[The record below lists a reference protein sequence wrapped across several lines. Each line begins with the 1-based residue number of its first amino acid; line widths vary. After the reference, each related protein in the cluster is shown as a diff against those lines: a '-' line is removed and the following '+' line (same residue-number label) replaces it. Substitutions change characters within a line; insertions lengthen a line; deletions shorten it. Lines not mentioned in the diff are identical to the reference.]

1 MTLAVEV
8 IINAGSGSA
17 SPEISEEIARLF
29 ADAGI
34 DAAIHLADGNNV
46 EEFAGRAAI
55 GNSDIVAA
63 AGGDGTISTVAS
75 ALVNTS
81 KRLGVIPLGT
91 LNNFSKDLGI
101 PQELPAAVQTIAAD
115 HTATIDVGNV
125 NGRHF
130 INNSSIGLY
139 PRIVLHREKQQ
150 SLGRGKWWAAAWAA
164 LRMMRISPFLRV
176 RLKLDDEELARKTLF
191 VFIGNNAYEMD
202 LYNIGR
208 RSRLDSGLLSV
219 YLLRGRG
226 RWGVISM
233 VVRTFLGLLRQTKN
247 FEELQTDELTIEMR
261 RKKILVA
268 TDGEVSLMDAPLR
281 YKNEPGALKVI
292 VPEGP

>member
-1 MTLAVEV
+1 MPLSVEV
-8 IINAGSGSA
+8 IINGGSGCVTDDICD
-17 SPEISEEIARLF
+17 ELARLF

-34 DAAIHLADGNNV
+34 GARIHQVDSTNIEEIAKQAAGGN
-46 EEFAGRAAI
+46 A
-55 GNSDIVAA
+55 DIVAA

-75 ALVNTS
+75 ALVNSS
-81 KRLGVIPLGT
+81 KALAVIPLGT

-101 PQELPAAVQTIAAD
+101 PQDLPSAIEVISANHTIK
-115 HTATIDVGNV
+115 IDVANV

-150 SLGRGKWWAAAWAA
+150 RLGRGKWWAAAWAA
-164 LRMMRISPFLRV
+164 LRMMQISPFLRV
-176 RLKLDDEELARKTLF
+176 RLKLDNDELARKTLF

-208 RSRLDSGLLSV
+208 RSHLDRGVLSV

-226 RWGVISM
+226 RWGVILM
-233 VVRTFLGLLRQTKN
+233 VIRTFLGLLRQTKN

-268 TDGEVSLMDAPLR
+268 TDGEVSMMDSPLE
-281 YKNEPGALKVI
+281 YKIERGALNAI
-292 VPEGP
+292 VPMSE